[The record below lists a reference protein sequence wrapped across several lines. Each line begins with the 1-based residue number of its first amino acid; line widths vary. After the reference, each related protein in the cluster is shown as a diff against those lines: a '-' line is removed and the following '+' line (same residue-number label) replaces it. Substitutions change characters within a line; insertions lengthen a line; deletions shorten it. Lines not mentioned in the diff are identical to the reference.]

1 MSGEDPERPG
11 ERPREPAA
19 PATPP
24 LYTARAPAPAPRAQA
39 PAGPRS
45 CLGSL
50 VALLGVVVGALYMAN
65 FTMGFDF
72 PPDNLPLVGN
82 IDEAAATTMLV
93 LGLQYLFGKRR
104 RD

>member
-1 MSGEDPERPG
+1 
-11 ERPREPAA
+11 
-19 PATPP
+19 
-24 LYTARAPAPAPRAQA
+24 
-39 PAGPRS
+39 
-45 CLGSL
+45 
-50 VALLGVVVGALYMAN
+50 MAN

>member
-1 MSGEDPERPG
+1 MG
-11 ERPREPAA
+11 
-19 PATPP
+19 
-24 LYTARAPAPAPRAQA
+24 Q
-39 PAGPRS
+39 RS

-50 VALLGVVVGALYMAN
+50 VALLGVVIGALHIAN
-65 FTMGFDF
+65 FTHGHRF
-72 PPDNLPLVGN
+72 PAGIPDNLPLFGN